1 VTLSRLHLLRANAEL
16 GVLVLRPELIDRL
29 RQAPLGCTNGVPVFI
44 AHVGRHRTL
53 LCQQRKYNLQ
63 PWRFVVV
70 RNPEQ
75 KRRLREAAMGQ
86 AKVEEAGAV
95 IVCCGDPNA
104 PRGRN
109 LDEVLA
115 EAAKH
120 GFSEEQNRKVK
131 EAISSGFGK
140 PAGNAM
146 GVAPEWAVWIN
157 RHVMIALTTM
167 MWMAEVLGYDT
178 APMEG
183 FSEDK
188 VKAVLNIPD
197 SIRVVAL
204 LGIGR
209 LKGPDK
215 RYAGRHELRDVCFA
229 DKWYVSV
236 LARLTL
242 EACAVGFNST
252 YSRRSERFYG
262 DALWE
267 SVRAA
272 RSLIRGLH
280 DRNRGNALVLV
291 RTMSARLR
299 TLVLP
304 IHP

>member
-1 VTLSRLHLLRANAEL
+1 MTTPNAPESGQQRLLSQAIAKRRATPAFDGSPVPDNVLSAILRAGLE
-16 GVLVLRPELIDRL
+16 
-29 RQAPLGCTNGVPVFI
+29 APSG
-44 AHVGRHRTL
+44 
-53 LCQQRKYNLQ
+53 YNLQ

-104 PRGRN
+104 PRGHN

-120 GFSEEQNRKVK
+120 GVSEEQNQKVK
-131 EAISSGFGK
+131 ESISSVFGK
-140 PAGNAM
+140 PTGNAM
-146 GVAPEWAVWIN
+146 GVAPDWAVWIN
-157 RHVMIALTTM
+157 RHVMIAFTTM

-183 FSEDK
+183 FYEDK

-209 LKGPDK
+209 LKGSDK
-215 RYAGRHELRDVCFA
+215 RYAGRHELHDVCFA
-229 DKWYVSV
+229 EKW
-236 LARLTL
+236 
-242 EACAVGFNST
+242 G
-252 YSRRSERFYG
+252 ER
-262 DALWE
+262 
-267 SVRAA
+267 
-272 RSLIRGLH
+272 I
-280 DRNRGNALVLV
+280 N
-291 RTMSARLR
+291 
-299 TLVLP
+299 
-304 IHP
+304 I